1 MSFFVGFVLFGSHYF
16 FQLCIVFCL
25 ILLHLFRVGLGFVV
39 LSVRFALLALVCFA
53 LLATV
58 FPFGFALFALVC
70 FAFFALVCLSLF
82 AFGAVFSVYWV
93 AVGALVGGAF
103 VALASF
109 FALVALHGL
118 RCGLALLALMCFALL
133 ALMCGCSSVVMVAWC
148 AWRQLGGVLLIER
161 KQLGGLVGVEI
172 VLRHHVVGFL
182 LCQVGGCAFVF
193 LAVVAVLCLGHR
205 GTAQCDD
212 H

>member
-1 MSFFVGFVLFGSHYF
+1 MFGSHYF

-39 LSVRFALLALVCFA
+39 VSVRFALFALVCFA

-70 FAFFALVCLSLF
+70 FAFFALVCLSLFALVCLSLF

-109 FALVALHGL
+109 FAFVALHGC
-118 RCGLALLALMCFALL
+118 RLALLALMCFAFL

-148 AWRQLGGVLLIER
+148 AWRQLGGVFLIER
-161 KQLGGLVGVEI
+161 KQLGGLLGVEI

>member
-1 MSFFVGFVLFGSHYF
+1 MFGSHYF

-39 LSVRFALLALVCFA
+39 LSVRFALFALVCFA

-93 AVGALVGGAF
+93 AVSALVGGAF

-109 FALVALHGL
+109 FAFVALHGCRL
-118 RCGLALLALMCFALL
+118 ALL

-193 LAVVAVLCLGHR
+193 LAVVAVLCLCHR